1 MTEQSAPAASDKN
14 ISVTLSFNRKAVD
27 ALKKIGRDLLISGGL
42 NVVSFATNA
51 LPVASFGNTL
61 SEKFGLCAVGTAVTA
76 AGITAGR
83 YIGGAVG
90 SAVDA
95 VAHNTEGK
103 YRKAFA
109 TAGGTLG
116 GAGTFLTYQ
125 SGLWALAAG

>member
-1 MTEQSAPAASDKN
+1 MREQSASTGNKN

-27 ALKKIGRDLLISGGL
+27 ALKKVGRDLLISGGL
-42 NVVSFATNA
+42 NIVSFATDA
-51 LPVASFGNTL
+51 LPVASFGHTL
-61 SEKFGLCAVGTAVTA
+61 SEKFGLCAIGTAVTA
-76 AGITAGR
+76 AGITTGR
-83 YIGGAVG
+83 YIGGGVG

-95 VAHNTEGK
+95 VTHNTEGK

-116 GAGTFLTYQ
+116 GAGTFFTYQ